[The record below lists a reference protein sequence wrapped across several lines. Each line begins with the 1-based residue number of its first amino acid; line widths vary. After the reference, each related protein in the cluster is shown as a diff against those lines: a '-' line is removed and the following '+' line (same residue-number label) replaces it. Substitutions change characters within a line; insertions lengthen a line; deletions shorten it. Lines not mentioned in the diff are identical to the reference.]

1 MVENVGKAAASDKN
15 PLPHHTFTVLSDIFK
30 PNAACGS
37 SAHRLGAALRPVCQS
52 VCSGPNGRW
61 HLGLEKP

>member
-1 MVENVGKAAASDKN
+1 MVESVGKAAASDKN
-15 PLPHHTFTVLSDIFK
+15 PLPHHTFTVLSNLRTPILRLI
-30 PNAACGS
+30 C
-37 SAHRLGAALRPVCQS
+37 AHRLGAALRPVCQS